1 MKRSILTIV
10 AAVAFVLGAAAQTAQ
25 TQYVM
30 QIKKTNGEIIPV
42 NADEIADVSFV
53 SAQASVRTLMQ
64 QGIQEAAKSLAG
76 RINFT
81 GLKTLTSINQQL
93 LLAMENTPKFAT
105 TVQTMLALAAEAN
118 PKAVEEGNPLAQYG
132 FETYSE
138 LVPELLR
145 FRVVLKG
152 DEAFAITTSEAMEF
166 VFPAVIPSTS
176 QTVDMTLSIKS
187 VGENMKTVIPSIKN
201 PKKAMIYYLPEK
213 FELTMTADVAGQKL
227 TVFTGELNNKVTKAV
242 AESPYVNLLTDN
254 VEITGKF
261 QSHIKGF
268 EQYGIKD
275 DKNVISFGLGFDM
288 IQKKQKIAFGFEQED
303 IPLVSINS
311 ETSFTETPKLIQG
324 LMQGNLK
331 ELISTLDLGNAIS
344 TGSLADIV
352 ASFINGRSLDKL
364 SINLLGRLELN
375 ISCSDE
381 LAFLQQVKAMIQA
394 HRDRK
399 TKEEVDAYSKAM
411 NQLLKI
417 SVKVISSNV
426 GELSLPVEIQTEL
439 VGVDYVALP
448 AIKFPDE
455 QDYTPVSSLIETE
468 TLKYAMNIVSHSFTP
483 VSDAVKT
490 TISMATTVL
499 GIVFGGTAE

>member
-76 RINFT
+76 RINLT
-81 GLKTLTSINQQL
+81 GMKTLTSINQQL
-93 LLAMENTPKFAT
+93 LLAMENTPMFAT

-152 DEAFAITTSEAMEF
+152 DEAFAITASEAMEF

-201 PKKAMIYYLPEK
+201 PRRP
-213 FELTMTADVAGQKL
+213 
-227 TVFTGELNNKVTKAV
+227 
-242 AESPYVNLLTDN
+242 
-254 VEITGKF
+254 
-261 QSHIKGF
+261 
-268 EQYGIKD
+268 
-275 DKNVISFGLGFDM
+275 
-288 IQKKQKIAFGFEQED
+288 
-303 IPLVSINS
+303 
-311 ETSFTETPKLIQG
+311 
-324 LMQGNLK
+324 
-331 ELISTLDLGNAIS
+331 
-344 TGSLADIV
+344 
-352 ASFINGRSLDKL
+352 
-364 SINLLGRLELN
+364 
-375 ISCSDE
+375 
-381 LAFLQQVKAMIQA
+381 
-394 HRDRK
+394 
-399 TKEEVDAYSKAM
+399 
-411 NQLLKI
+411 
-417 SVKVISSNV
+417 
-426 GELSLPVEIQTEL
+426 
-439 VGVDYVALP
+439 
-448 AIKFPDE
+448 
-455 QDYTPVSSLIETE
+455 
-468 TLKYAMNIVSHSFTP
+468 
-483 VSDAVKT
+483 
-490 TISMATTVL
+490 
-499 GIVFGGTAE
+499 

>member
-53 SAQASVRTLMQ
+53 SAQASVRTLVQ

-76 RINFT
+76 RVNFT
-81 GLKTLTSINQQL
+81 GMKTLTSINQQL
-93 LLAMENTPKFAT
+93 LLAMENTPMFAT
-105 TVQTMLALAAEAN
+105 TVQTM
-118 PKAVEEGNPLAQYG
+118 LAQYG

-187 VGENMKTVIPSIKN
+187 VGENMKTVIPSITN

-311 ETSFTETPKLIQG
+311 EASFTETPKLIQG

-331 ELISTLDLGNAIS
+331 ELISTLDLGNAIG

-499 GIVFGGTAE
+499 GIVFGGAAE